1 MPPVT
6 VRVPAKVNL
15 YLGVGTLR
23 PDGYHELANVFQAVS
38 LYDEVTAAPGP
49 GLSVRVDGEHAEG
62 VPTDSPNLALR
73 AAAALAE
80 ATGADPAVRLSITKA
95 IPVQGGMAGGS
106 ADAAGALVAC
116 DALWETGCARDD
128 LTELA
133 AELGADVP
141 FAMTGG
147 TALGTSRGDQL
158 TPVLGRGT

>member
-1 MPPVT
+1 MPSFT
-6 VRVPAKVNL
+6 FRVPAKVNL

-49 GLSVRVDGEHAEG
+49 GVSVRVEGEFAES
-62 VPTDSPNLALR
+62 VPTDSTNLAAR
-73 AAAALAE
+73 AAMLLAE
-80 ATGADPAVRLSITKA
+80 HTGADPAVRLSITKG

-106 ADAAGALVAC
+106 ADAAGALLAC

-147 TALGTSRGDQL
+147 TALGT
-158 TPVLGRGT
+158 